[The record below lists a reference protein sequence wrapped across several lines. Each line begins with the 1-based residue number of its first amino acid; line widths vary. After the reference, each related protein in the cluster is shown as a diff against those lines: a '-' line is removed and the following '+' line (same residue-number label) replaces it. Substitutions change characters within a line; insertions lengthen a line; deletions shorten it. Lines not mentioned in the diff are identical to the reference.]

1 MRFWNVNV
9 FEVLNIAK
17 FEGYERIWPIDE
29 RASHIMNV
37 FLEGGPVIWRHTITN
52 IYKEIQ
58 WGTTGG
64 KVITYSFYIP
74 KVFNLDLGE
83 VLVLDGRFE
92 FLEIY
97 NNQSIFDDVSIG
109 ILLWKW
115 YQLYPPI
122 FWFLRF
128 WVYHSC
134 FNLQHNLIWYNI
146 RHVFAFSKS
155 PCFVGFSF

>member
-64 KVITYSFYIP
+64 KVITYSFST
-74 KVFNLDLGE
+74 FQ
-83 VLVLDGRFE
+83 RF
-92 FLEIY
+92 LT
-97 NNQSIFDDVSIG
+97 
-109 ILLWKW
+109 
-115 YQLYPPI
+115 
-122 FWFLRF
+122 
-128 WVYHSC
+128 
-134 FNLQHNLIWYNI
+134 
-146 RHVFAFSKS
+146 
-155 PCFVGFSF
+155 